1 MGFEWDL
8 DKNDENIEHHGIDFE
23 DARRIF
29 DGPVLEK
36 IDDRFDY
43 GEERWVAIG
52 VIGGRVLFVVY
63 TLRDENI
70 RIISARRATR
80 HEENAYYQALG
91 GR

>member
-1 MGFEWDL
+1 MGFEWDPN
-8 DKNDENIEHHGIDFE
+8 KNDENIERHRIDFE

-36 IDDRFDY
+36 LDDRFDY

-52 VIGGRVLFVVY
+52 VIEGRVLFVVY